1 MKLEALGVQLDSL
14 TEKTQPA
21 PGLHLV
27 GLTDLG
33 SLVIM

>member
-1 MKLEALGVQLDSL
+1 MEPETPGVQLDSL

-27 GLTDLG
+27 GLTDPG
-33 SLVIM
+33 SLVII